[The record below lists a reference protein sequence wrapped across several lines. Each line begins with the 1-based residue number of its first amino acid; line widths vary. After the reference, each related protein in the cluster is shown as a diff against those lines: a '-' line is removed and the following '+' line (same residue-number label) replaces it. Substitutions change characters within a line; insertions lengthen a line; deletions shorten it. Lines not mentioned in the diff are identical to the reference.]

1 MTIIIHI
8 SNMVVTDMNYISKE
22 YVRNNAYQY
31 TILTDIHNISL

>member
-8 SNMVVTDMNYISKE
+8 SNMVVTDISKE